1 MSSAALLI
9 LALTLPVAGILL
21 VVVGGGRQAR
31 GISLAVLVGN
41 FAVAAGIG
49 GAVCRAGQAVT
60 YSSGG
65 WAAPLGIQLR
75 ADGLSAVMLI
85 TAALVALAVGV
96 YAPDEFAVRR
106 GDVETRRSL
115 AFWSL
120 LLAVGCAMNAIFL
133 GNDFFNLYVA
143 LELLTFA
150 AVPLV
155 CLTGTRTTLEAAL
168 RYLLFALTGSAL
180 YLLGVALLYGN
191 YGTLDITKL
200 SGLVRHEPGMPLWV
214 AVALMTAGLAAK
226 TALFPLHLW
235 LPPAHGGAPPSASAL
250 LSALVVKGSSF
261 LTVRLWFDTVPGL
274 AGPGP
279 GQLLGAMGA
288 GAIVVGGVLALKQER
303 LKLLIAYSTVA
314 QIGYLFLMF
323 PLVGHAGALS
333 GGMLQAVAHAFA
345 KASMF
350 LGAGLMAE
358 VAGSDRLD
366 GLRGMGRAL
375 PLTSCAFVLAA
386 LSLVGVPPTG
396 GFMAKWQLLSAAFS
410 AGQWW
415 WVVVI
420 LCGGLLAGGYMFR
433 AVWPTMVEGIQ
444 PVATLPRLR
453 EWVVLALA
461 VCALLLGGFSKI
473 VIELLDIGRP
483 QITEMRP

>member
-9 LALTLPVAGILL
+9 LVLTLPVAGILL

-41 FAVAAGIG
+41 FAVAVGIG
-49 GAVCRAGQAVT
+49 GAVCRTGRAVT

-65 WAAPLGIQLR
+65 WTAPLGIQLR
-75 ADGLSAVMLI
+75 ADGLSVVMLI
-85 TAALVALAVGV
+85 TAAVVALAVGV
-96 YAPDEFAVRR
+96 YAPNEFAVRR
-106 GDVETRRSL
+106 GGVETRRSL

-120 LLAVGCAMNAIFL
+120 LLAVSCAMNAIFL

-155 CLTGTRTTLEAAL
+155 CLTGTRATLEAAL

-200 SGLVRHEPGMPLWV
+200 SGLVRYEPGMPLWV
-214 AVALMTAGLAAK
+214 AVALMTSGLAAK

-250 LSALVVKGSSF
+250 LSALVVKGSFF
-261 LTVRLWFDTVPGL
+261 LTVRLWFDTVPGQ
-274 AGPGP
+274 AGMRT

-323 PLVGHAGALS
+323 PLAGHEGALS
-333 GGMLQAVAHAFA
+333 GGMLQAAAHAFA

-375 PLTSCAFVLAA
+375 PLTTCAFVLAA

-433 AVWPTMVEGIQ
+433 AVRPTLVEGIQ
-444 PVATLPRLR
+444 PAAAIPRLR

-461 VCALLLGGFSKI
+461 VCALLLGGFSKK
-473 VIELLDIGRP
+473 VLELLDIGRP